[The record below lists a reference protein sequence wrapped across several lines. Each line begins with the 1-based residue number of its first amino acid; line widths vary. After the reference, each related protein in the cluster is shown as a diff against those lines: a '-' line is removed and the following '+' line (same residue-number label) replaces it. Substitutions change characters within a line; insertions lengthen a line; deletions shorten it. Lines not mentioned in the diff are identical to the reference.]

1 MSTGTVVSPSLVSA
15 PHILVVE
22 DDAQIRR
29 FVRHALEREAF
40 RVREAET
47 FASGLIDAGTSKPD
61 LVILDLGLP
70 DGDGVQFVQELRGWS
85 QTPVLI
91 LSARSTEA
99 DKIGVLD
106 AGADDYLTK
115 PFSVGELIARVRA
128 LLRRGLRSRE
138 SESAVVQFGDVIVDM
153 TRRLVTRATEPV
165 HLTAIEYRLLVALIA
180 NSNKV
185 ITQRQLLR
193 DVWGPT
199 HVESS
204 HYLRI
209 YVSHL
214 RQKLETDPTQP
225 KHIQTEI
232 GVGYRFVT

>member
-1 MSTGTVVSPSLVSA
+1 MSASLIPA
-15 PHILVVE
+15 PTILVVE

-29 FVRHALEREAF
+29 FVRHALERETF

-47 FASGLIDAGTSKPD
+47 FAAGLIEAGTSKPD
-61 LVILDLGLP
+61 LLVLDLGLP
-70 DGDGVQFVQELRGWS
+70 DGDGVQFVHQLRGWS

-91 LSARSTEA
+91 LSARSNES

-128 LLRRGLRSRE
+128 LMRRGLRSRE

-153 TRRLVTRATEPV
+153 TRRLVTRAAAPV
-165 HLTAIEYRLLVALIA
+165 HLTAIEYRLLIALIA

-199 HVESS
+199 HAESS
-204 HYLRI
+204 HYVRI

-214 RQKLETDPTQP
+214 RQKLEADPTQP

-232 GVGYRFVT
+232 GVGYRFVP

>member
-1 MSTGTVVSPSLVSA
+1 MNASLVAA
-15 PHILVVE
+15 PNILVVE

-29 FVRHALEREAF
+29 FVRHALEREKF

-47 FASGLIDAGTSKPD
+47 FGAGLIDAGTSKPD

-70 DGDGVQFVQELRGWS
+70 DGDGVHFVRELRGWS

-128 LLRRGLRSRE
+128 LLRRGLHSRE
-138 SESAVVQFGDVIVDM
+138 SESALVQFGDVIVDM
-153 TRRLVTRATEPV
+153 TRRLVTRAAEPV
-165 HLTAIEYRLLVALIA
+165 HLTAIEYRLLISLIA

-204 HYLRI
+204 HYVRI

-214 RQKLETDPTQP
+214 RQKLEADPTQP

-232 GVGYRFVT
+232 GVGYRFVP